1 MFRILFADN
10 PETQTINRKEINM
23 DGRSSVCENEA
34 PLISVIVEEVILA
47 QPGKI
52 FTVREIYRELINRGL
67 YNFSP
72 DAKTP
77 MNSIAT
83 RLSCGVLKGFPRLK
97 KTERGKYSAA

>member
-1 MFRILFADN
+1 
-10 PETQTINRKEINM
+10 M

-34 PLISVIVEEVILA
+34 PLISVIVEEVLLA
-47 QPGKI
+47 QPRKI

>member
-1 MFRILFADN
+1 
-10 PETQTINRKEINM
+10 M

-34 PLISVIVEEVILA
+34 PLISVIVEEVLLA
-47 QPGKI
+47 QPDKV
-52 FTVREIYRELINRGL
+52 FTVKEIYRELITRGL